1 MSNCFFRK
9 RMKLKP
15 KRKSYRLLHNMLRPW
30 IGYIP
35 TPNSMADTA
44 TMDTNSQCKELRFIM
59 IHNALTQQI
68 DQMISPGKIIV
79 IQKCS
84 ERELNIT
91 SKRYQL
97 IIINPLFLIDVNHLD
112 EARIEGN
119 RIIFV
124 TRMTLMS
131 IFVRR
136 ISMFQ
141 IF

>member
-1 MSNCFFRK
+1 
-9 RMKLKP
+9 MKLKP
-15 KRKSYRLLHNMLRPW
+15 KRKSYRLLHNMSRPS

-68 DQMISPGKIIV
+68 DPMISPGKIIV
-79 IQKCS
+79 PYHRICPPFY
-84 ERELNIT
+84 EILNIT
-91 SKRYQL
+91 FKRYQL
-97 IIINPLFLIDVNHLD
+97 IIINLLFLVDVNHLD
-112 EARIEGN
+112 EARIEEN
-119 RIIFV
+119 QITFV